1 MPSSDLSTSVADP
14 KVVQALNNLYEAERL
29 IENSAFELAD
39 KSPSELI
46 GRLITVAGELDRAI
60 QDIVLYSMPA
70 A

>member
-14 KVVQALNNLYEAERL
+14 KFVQALNNLYEAERL

>member
-60 QDIVLYSMPA
+60 QDVVLYSMPA